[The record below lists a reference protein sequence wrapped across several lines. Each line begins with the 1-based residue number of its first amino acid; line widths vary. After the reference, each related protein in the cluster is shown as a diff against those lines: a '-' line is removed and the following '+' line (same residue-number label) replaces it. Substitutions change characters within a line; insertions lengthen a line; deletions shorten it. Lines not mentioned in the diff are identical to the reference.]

1 MKIWKKAALGLFAAA
16 ACMALLA
23 GCWTPWGEISDNV
36 DNSKQLRV
44 GMTKEQV
51 LQVMGEPLTDESYCQ
66 PDVWFYYWN
75 TIWHDGLVTEDE
87 CIPLVFKDGKLAG
100 WGNPFYTRFR
110 IERRTTTKSIDDR

>member
-1 MKIWKKAALGLFAAA
+1 MKIWKKTALGLFAAA

-23 GCWTPWGEISDNV
+23 GCRTPWGEISDNV